1 MCVND
6 VVMQLTTLVSVAVRL
21 GVIQEFIVII
31 THVTEQQSNEIP
43 SNNSVQET

>member
-1 MCVND
+1 MK
-6 VVMQLTTLVSVAVRL
+6 MKMK
-21 GVIQEFIVII
+21 IEFIVVI